1 MRNLRLLRS
10 CTSTA
15 AAVLLL
21 CGAPASAQD
30 AAKAPASSTD
40 ASTDKRIDEL
50 TREVADLKGLV
61 LRLQEQLRQVIGAP
75 LAKEKGVW
83 VFRTGQPLA
92 ASVTDDLLQQIRE
105 QRDKQNLT
113 TPE

>member
-15 AAVLLL
+15 AAGLLL

-30 AAKAPASSTD
+30 AAKAPESSND

-75 LAKEKGVW
+75 LAKETV
-83 VFRTGQPLA
+83 PPPA
-92 ASVTDDLLQQIRE
+92 AAAPATAPPAATAPAS
-105 QRDKQNLT
+105 
-113 TPE
+113 